1 MKSPLISV
9 IVPIYNRESFLPKCI
24 ESIISQSYQNIEI
37 ILVDDGSTDKSLE
50 LCNQFAAKDSRI
62 TVIHIENSGVS
73 NARNQG
79 LSSAHGEYIQFVD
92 SDDFID
98 SQMLNEYVKR
108 LNGTP
113 NLDLII
119 CGFKNVSKTGNLEY
133 LEISEKEISS
143 IDDFLENFGLLL
155 DFNLLRSPVNKLYKK
170 AILDN
175 NKIKFDT
182 STQIAEDALFNIAY
196 YKIINSILIV
206 KEPFYNCVNHS
217 SAGRLT
223 ISYHTS
229 FFGSQRK
236 YFSELVDFLKSNNAF
251 IQNNRH
257 IVIKQYSS
265 LITTGLE
272 RIVKTCKKSPQKKI
286 KEAREYI
293 IENLIFDILN
303 ETNINHYNKRNCFL
317 LYKKRYFTLSCY
329 INNRYNIKRYRALFL
344 GYKLKYFVLSVL
356 AVLDAPISFLYT
368 LFNW

>member
-1 MKSPLISV
+1 MYSPLISV
-9 IVPIYNRESFLPKCI
+9 IVPIYNREAFLPKCI
-24 ESIISQSYQNIEI
+24 ESIIHQSYQNIEI

-62 TVIHIENSGVS
+62 SVIHLENSGVS

-98 SQMLNEYVKR
+98 SQMLSEYVKR
-108 LNGTP
+108 LNETP

-119 CGFKNVSKTGNLEY
+119 CGFNNFSETGKLEY
-133 LEISEKEISS
+133 CEVSEKEISS
-143 IDDFLENFGLLL
+143 FDDFLENFGLLL

-170 AILDN
+170 EILDN
-175 NKIKFDT
+175 NKIIFDT
-182 STQIAEDALFNIAY
+182 STQIAEDALFNITY
-196 YKIINSILIV
+196 YKFIKSILILI
-206 KEPFYNCVNHS
+206 EPFYNCINHS
-217 SAGRLT
+217 STGRLT
-223 ISYHTS
+223 ISYHPS
-229 FFGSQRK
+229 FFASQKK
-236 YFSELVDFLKSNNAF
+236 YFSALTDFLESKNAF
-251 IQNNRH
+251 IQNNHH
-257 IVIKQYSS
+257 IIVRQYSAI
-265 LITTGLE
+265 ITTGLE
-272 RIVKTCKKSPQKKI
+272 KIVKTCKKSPQKKI

-344 GYKLKYFVLSVL
+344 GYKLKYFVLSGL
-356 AVLDAPISFLYT
+356 AFLYAPISFLYT
-368 LFNW
+368 FFNW